1 MTRMITQE
9 TQRASYIDLALLVA
23 WDLLKRSA
31 CIASSNADGPSSIS
45 SAGLSS
51 CSEVPPGQKLISHTY
66 ASDCKEDMEIY
77 DRELCQSRWDFA

>member
-45 SAGLSS
+45 SAGLSP
-51 CSEVPPGQKLISHTY
+51 CSEVPPGQK

-77 DRELCQSRWDFA
+77 DRELCQSRWDSA